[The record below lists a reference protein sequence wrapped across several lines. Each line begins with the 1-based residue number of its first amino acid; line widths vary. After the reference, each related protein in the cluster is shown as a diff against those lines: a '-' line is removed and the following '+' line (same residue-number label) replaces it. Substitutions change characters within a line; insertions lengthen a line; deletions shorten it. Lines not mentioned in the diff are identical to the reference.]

1 MSLVK
6 AKEPITV
13 TNARYRQHYHLQTP
27 GGWLNDPNGLC
38 YFQVYYHVFYQY
50 HPYSAEWG
58 PMHWGHARSQDLL
71 HWEDLPMALTPGDP
85 EDTGGCFSGSAIVK
99 DNRLYLIYTGHHYYD
114 DGDQDHFWE
123 NQNVAYSDDGIHF
136 TKYAGNPV
144 IEAPDDNGQDF
155 RDPKVWAHD
164 GQYYLIV
171 GSQAQPSR
179 TGRVLLYQSADLFN
193 WQLLGPIT
201 IAQSIDSEGFMWECP
216 DLFHLNGQDTLV
228 FSPMGIAAQGH
239 DFLNLNQVASV
250 MGNLDYSHHAL
261 NRGSL
266 YEIDHGHNFYAP
278 QSFLAPDGR
287 QMMYGWMSSFD
298 DPYPEQADGWCG
310 CLTVPREYVIK
321 NHHLGMIPVAE
332 LAQLRQQTIV
342 SETIQL
348 NHPVTIA
355 YNDAQHAELDLTLEH
370 PQNYQWR
377 FRNQDQVIM
386 SLTFDPEQNEFNLDR
401 PHHGGKR
408 YVTITP
414 QPTHH
419 LQIIIDTSSVEIF
432 INDGEACFT
441 ERYYIDEAPSVIL
454 SAREPTKAQLAAYQL
469 GIPD

>member
-1 MSLVK
+1 
-6 AKEPITV
+6 
-13 TNARYRQHYHLQTP
+13 
-27 GGWLNDPNGLC
+27 
-38 YFQVYYHVFYQY
+38 
-50 HPYSAEWG
+50 
-58 PMHWGHARSQDLL
+58 
-71 HWEDLPMALTPGDP
+71 
-85 EDTGGCFSGSAIVK
+85 
-99 DNRLYLIYTGHHYYD
+99 
-114 DGDQDHFWE
+114 
-123 NQNVAYSDDGIHF
+123 
-136 TKYAGNPV
+136 
-144 IEAPDDNGQDF
+144 
-155 RDPKVWAHD
+155 
-164 GQYYLIV
+164 
-171 GSQAQPSR
+171 
-179 TGRVLLYQSADLFN
+179 
-193 WQLLGPIT
+193 
-201 IAQSIDSEGFMWECP
+201 
-216 DLFHLNGQDTLV
+216 
-228 FSPMGIAAQGH
+228 
-239 DFLNLNQVASV
+239 
-250 MGNLDYSHHAL
+250 
-261 NRGSL
+261 
-266 YEIDHGHNFYAP
+266 
-278 QSFLAPDGR
+278 
-287 QMMYGWMSSFD
+287 MMYGWMSSFD